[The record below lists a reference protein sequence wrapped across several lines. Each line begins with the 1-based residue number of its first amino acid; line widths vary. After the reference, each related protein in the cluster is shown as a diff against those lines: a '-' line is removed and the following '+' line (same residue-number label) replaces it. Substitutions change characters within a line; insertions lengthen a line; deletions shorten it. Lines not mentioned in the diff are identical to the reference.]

1 MSEALELMAV
11 AQEQQE
17 AAAAVLAKLEQQQAR
32 LAATIEEARRAVA
45 DMSRAG
51 DAAATV
57 VGKAATAAMGAAL
70 GGVEAKAGAAIE
82 GAAAPAL
89 EAIQKAT
96 QQATAAA
103 GELRGTVGWVSW
115 KWAGIMAA
123 SSAGALGAFFLA
135 AWLIVPGAGEL
146 AELRAEKAALEAN
159 VADLEKRGGRIQLH
173 RCGVNE
179 GSGRLCAR
187 VSAPDAGTVYGSN
200 GEKWLILHGY

>member
-32 LAATIEEARRAVA
+32 LSATIEEDRRAVA
-45 DMSRAG
+45 DMGRAG

-57 VGKAATAAMGAAL
+57 IGKAATAAVGAAL
-70 GGVEAKAGAAIE
+70 GGVEVKAGAAIE

-123 SSAGALGAFFLA
+123 SSAGALGVFFLA
-135 AWLIVPGAGEL
+135 AWLIVPSAGEL
-146 AELRAEKAALEAN
+146 RALQIERDMLQAN
-159 VADLEKRGGRIQLH
+159 VAALEKRG
-173 RCGVNE
+173 
-179 GSGRLCAR
+179 AR
-187 VSAPDAGTVYGSN
+187 VKFGTCGDKERTCVLIDQKAGSFGTDGEVYMIP
-200 GEKWLILHGY
+200 KGY